1 MKILFIRML
10 VLASMLCGMSASAI
24 LIDFEDYI
32 VGLDV
37 VGQPSSGTKWSGSWK
52 CFFVTNAV
60 GGDGGKCIQ
69 FQPTAGQYNTTSFTP
84 AAADWGGVF
93 DTNKVYEYS
102 YDMQLPYAAD
112 SSGFLTVW
120 LGRNGGSY
128 CVSRFGVAGNGNYGS
143 FSGVLSD
150 GQWHTISGEFQ
161 YSTHKY
167 SLYIDGNMEY
177 EDHNFYNVAAPSFGD
192 FGLNTTTTAASNYV
206 FRVDN
211 VYLEVKPQTQGTIL
225 IIK

>member
-1 MKILFIRML
+1 
-10 VLASMLCGMSASAI
+10 
-24 LIDFEDYI
+24 
-32 VGLDV
+32 VGV
-37 VGQPSSGTKWSGSWK
+37 
-52 CFFVTNAV
+52 
-60 GGDGGKCIQ
+60 DGGKCIQ
-69 FQPTAGQYNTTSFTP
+69 LQPTAVIYNTTSFTP
-84 AAADWGGVF
+84 VAADWGGVF

-112 SSGFLTVW
+112 TGGFMTVW

-128 CVSRFGVAGNGNYGS
+128 CVTRIGVAGSGSYGS

-177 EDHNFYNVAAPSFGD
+177 EDHDFYNVAAPSFGS
-192 FGLNTTTTAASNYV
+192 FGLNTTTDAAGNYV
-206 FRVDN
+206 FRVDDL
-211 VYLEVKPQTQGTIL
+211 YLEVKPQTQGTIL
-225 IIK
+225 ILK